1 MRSKVNDEKCRSLL
15 SADHKGIIEDAVS
28 KAIEWLDRNQTAEK
42 AEYEAKLK
50 ELEDICNPIM
60 AKMYQSGATPGN
72 MPDAATG
79 SSGENT
85 ANKGPTFEEVD

>member
-1 MRSKVNDEKCRSLL
+1 LLRIQYEKFSNEFLASILSLCL
-15 SADHKGIIEDAVS
+15 SS
-28 KAIEWLDRNQTAEK
+28 SAEK